1 MNRKFFAI
9 ALLAVAL
16 ISGFVAGR
24 VSAAQPHMVS
34 ALDHLRLARTELDK
48 ALADK
53 GGHREAAIKLVND
66 AIAEVKAGIEYSRT
80 H

>member
-1 MNRKFFAI
+1 M
-9 ALLAVAL
+9 
-16 ISGFVAGR
+16 
-24 VSAAQPHMVS
+24 
-34 ALDHLRLARTELDK
+34 RLARTELDP
-48 ALADK
+48 AVAYK